1 MRHARFWFSRF
12 TVGALLLLCASLLT
26 VAPLAAQD
34 AETAPDP
41 SLYDPS
47 VCENDNDGGEL
58 SPECAAMIEQFPRP
72 PGLTDAPQDRF
83 SLGYYSFWK
92 VGPDSIA
99 KYDSPGGNVIGEIG
113 AGYNFVTAI
122 DRSVDGWMQIQ
133 GGAWITTE
141 TAVYTTPSFFTGAVI
156 EEGGLDN
163 QFAWVLDMSRIHV
176 SEYPGGP
183 RSVATDR
190 WLQRYERV
198 NIYATATDEDGWR
211 WYMIGPNHW
220 VEQRFV
226 SKVTRIERPEG
237 VSGRWVAIDLYEQN
251 LVVYDEDTPV
261 FATLISTGTAR
272 NPTNEGLFNVWARLP
287 ADGMSGSTG
296 APEAY
301 ALQTVPWVMYF
312 DGSIALH
319 GSYWHDIFGYR
330 TSRGCVN
337 MTISDAKWV
346 YEFLAG
352 TEQLDEEG
360 NPYNQVYVYST
371 GTFGQTSSGI

>member
-1 MRHARFWFSRF
+1 MRQARFWFSRF
-12 TVGALLLLCASLLT
+12 TVGALLLLCASLLA

-34 AETAPDP
+34 AEATPDP
-41 SLYDPS
+41 TLFDPT
-47 VCENDNDGGEL
+47 VCAEDNDGSEL
-58 SPECAAMIEQFPRP
+58 SAACAAMIEQFPRP
-72 PGLTDAPQDRF
+72 PALTAAPQDRF
-83 SLGYYSFWK
+83 SLGTYSFWK
-92 VGPDSIA
+92 IGPEAIT
-99 KYDSPGGNVIGEIG
+99 KYDAPGGNPIGEIA
-113 AGYNFVTAI
+113 AGYNFVTAL
-122 DRSVDGWMQIQ
+122 DLSVDGWIQIA
-133 GGAWITTE
+133 GGAWVQDV
-141 TAVYTTPSFFTGAVI
+141 TAEYTTPSFFTGVEI
-156 EEGGLDN
+156 EEGGLDH

-190 WLQRYERV
+190 WLQRYELV
-198 NIYATATDEDGWR
+198 NIYATATDADGWR

-251 LVVYDEDTPV
+251 LVVYEDDTPV
-261 FATLISTGTAR
+261 FATLVSTGTKDW
-272 NPTNEGLFNVWARLP
+272 PTNEGLFNVWARLP
-287 ADGMSGSTG
+287 ADGMSGAIG

-312 DGSIALH
+312 DGGIALH
-319 GSYWHDIFGYR
+319 GSYWHDIYGYR
-330 TSRGCVN
+330 TSHGCVN

-346 YEFLAG
+346 FDFLAG
-352 TEQLDEEG
+352 SEQVDEDG
-360 NPYNQVYVYST
+360 NPVNQVYVYSS

>member
-1 MRHARFWFSRF
+1 MSDARFWFLRTTF
-12 TVGALLLLCASLLT
+12 GAVVLLAVALLAS
-26 VAPLAAQD
+26 APLAAQD
-34 AETAPDP
+34 AEAAADP
-41 SLYDPS
+41 ALFDPT
-47 VCENDNDGGEL
+47 VCADDNDGGEL
-58 SPECAAMIEQFPRP
+58 SAACAEMIAMFPRP
-72 PGLTDAPQDRF
+72 PLLKDAPQDRF
-83 SLGYYSFWK
+83 TLGYYSFWK
-92 VGPDSIA
+92 IGPEAIPT
-99 KYDSPGGNVIGEIG
+99 YDGPHGNVTGEIA

-133 GGAWITTE
+133 GGRWITTE
-141 TAVYTTPSFFTGAVI
+141 TATYTPPSFFTGVEI
-156 EEGGLDN
+156 EEGGLDH

-183 RSVATDR
+183 RSTATDR

-198 NIYATATDEDGWR
+198 NIYATAVDEDGWR

-226 SKVTRIERPEG
+226 SNVTRIERPEG

-251 LVVYDEDTPV
+251 LVVYEDDTPV

-272 NPTNEGLFNVWARLP
+272 NPTNEGIFDIWARLP
-287 ADGMSGSTG
+287 ADGMSGATG

-312 DGSIALH
+312 DGGIALH

-346 YEFLAG
+346 YDFLAG
-352 TEQLDEEG
+352 TDQVDEEG
-360 NPYNQVYVYST
+360 NPINQVYVYSS
-371 GTFGQTSSGI
+371 GEYGQTSSGI